1 MIVSTYV
8 KLLQGMTKEDFQ
20 ETGGKAANLGELAR
34 RHFNVPPA
42 FCVTA
47 RSLDHVIDSNAALPR
62 ILEIAAAFDYDDY
75 DGMEEKTGRIRD
87 LISSCSI
94 PDDLLVEIRKAI
106 QGLGGPAGAEP
117 FVAVRS
123 SVAVRDSSIS
133 SFPGMMDTFH
143 FLKGEDQILGH
154 IRKCWASLWTARA
167 AMRRHQLGIDHGK
180 GIIAP
185 LVQKMVNSEV
195 AGVMFTAN
203 PVTGSREEIVIES
216 NWGLGE
222 SLVSGESIND
232 YFVLAKGTPAAVKEK
247 RIQKKT
253 IMVTLDREKGIG
265 RKTYEVPPDLS
276 EAPTLSDGQLQ
287 ELARLGGQIEAVFQF
302 PQDIEWAYER
312 NALYLLQSRKIKGLK
327 V

>member
-1 MIVSTYV
+1 VSTYV
-8 KLLQGMTKEDFQ
+8 KRLEEMTKDDFQ

-34 RHFNVPPA
+34 HRFNVPPA

-47 RSLDHVIDSNAALPR
+47 RSLDHVTDHNGAAPR
-62 ILEIAAAFDYDDY
+62 IFEIASRFDYDDY
-75 DGMEEKTGRIRD
+75 EGMEEKTARIRE
-87 LISSCSI
+87 LIGSCSI
-94 PDDLLVEIRKAI
+94 PHDLEIEIREGI
-106 QGLGGPAGAEP
+106 RGLRDATGEEP

-123 SVAVRDSSIS
+123 SVAVRDSAIS

-143 FLKGEDQILGH
+143 FLKGERQIVEH
-154 IRKCWASLWTARA
+154 IKKCWASLWTARA
-167 AMRRHQLGIDHGK
+167 AMRRHQLGIEHTK

-185 LVQKMVNSEV
+185 LVQKMVNADV

-203 PVTGSREEIVIES
+203 PITGSREEVVIEA

-232 YFVLAKGTPAAVKEK
+232 YFVLVKGSPPVVKER
-247 RIQKKT
+247 RIQKKN

-265 RKTYEVPPDLS
+265 RKKYEVPLELS
-276 EAPTLSDGQLQ
+276 EAPTLKDEQLG
-287 ELARLGGQIEAVFQF
+287 ELAALGASIEDVFQF
-302 PQDIEWAYER
+302 PQDIEWAYEKDT
-312 NALYLLQSRKIKGLK
+312 LYVLQSRKIKGLK